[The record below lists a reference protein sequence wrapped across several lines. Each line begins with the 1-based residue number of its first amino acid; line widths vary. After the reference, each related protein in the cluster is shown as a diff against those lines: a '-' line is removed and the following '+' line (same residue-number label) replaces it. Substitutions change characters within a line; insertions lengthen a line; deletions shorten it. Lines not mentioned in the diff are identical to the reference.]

1 MRVSYSF
8 CTAVALLA
16 VFFTVANA
24 RISTINRLQDPDSK
38 DACFPVRACVRRLER
53 GEKSCPLLPV
63 PQLSLLPFVAPG
75 TYNLTELRTG
85 VWTYFDGAHQSAI
98 LKIDRRLAVIDFP
111 EATYDALVTAT
122 REILNGTVPRRVDM
136 VYSHAH
142 FDHIGAAK
150 RYYDFIRDEF
160 PRTNVQVW
168 GSDETR
174 REIKL
179 SRSMK
184 AVIPNIIVSN
194 RVRTLSVGPDL
205 DVKLSAVGGHS
216 EQDLLVYIPRQNG
229 EASVVMMVDV
239 IYPRWAPF
247 RNLAA
252 TTNVREYIAVHKK
265 ILELDVDFFMGGH
278 VHIGTEKDVRRNLRF
293 THDLLR
299 IAGRA
304 LTKVRQTDFDD
315 AELNRI
321 GDRAAPEFGNI
332 WWSADVVQDLQ
343 IDVCY
348 REMLARWGCTLAG
361 LDLMLRSHCYTAI
374 GYNIVSL

>member
-1 MRVSYSF
+1 MRVASSF

-16 VFFTVANA
+16 LFFTVANA
-24 RISTINRLQDPDSK
+24 RISTVNRRKGPDSEG
-38 DACFPVRACVRRLER
+38 ACLPVRACVRRLER
-53 GEKSCPLLPV
+53 GQKECPLLPV
-63 PQLSLLPFVAPG
+63 PELSLLPLVAPG

-85 VWTYFDGAHQSAI
+85 VWTYFDGVHQSAI
-98 LKIDRRLAVIDFP
+98 LKVDRRLAVIDFP
-111 EATYDALVTAT
+111 EASFDTLVAAT
-122 REILNGTVPRRVDM
+122 KEILNGTVPSRVDM

-142 FDHIGAAK
+142 FDHIGAAEP
-150 RYYDFIRDEF
+150 YFNFIRKRF
-160 PRTNVQVW
+160 PRTNIQVW

-194 RVRTLSVGPDL
+194 QVRTLSVGPNL

-229 EASVVMMVDV
+229 EASVVMIVDI

-278 VHIGTEKDVRRNLRF
+278 VHIGTEEDVRRNLRF
-293 THDLLR
+293 TQDLLR
-299 IAGRA
+299 TAGRT
-304 LTKVRQTDFDD
+304 LSKVKQMD
-315 AELNRI
+315 AGLERV
-321 GDRAAPEFGNI
+321 GDRTAPEFGNI
-332 WWSADVVQDLQ
+332 WWAAEVKLNLQ
-343 IDVCY
+343 IDMCY

-374 GYNIVSL
+374 GYNIVSV